1 MRFVR
6 LFIGLIN
13 HTFFNLLFGLNNG
26 EYYIMHTKNIFL
38 AYSELLFIIVLS
50 LLAGYNVFYDNSK
63 DFGIYYAHYNSVSWD
78 NYLGDEDVY
87 FEYLYKLLV
96 AFSVLVLRIDYYF
109 FASLIAFVSLLIKFL
124 LFSKRPHA
132 LFLKIAYLLTL
143 FPYNECLRTR
153 SALALAFVFLAVEL
167 RHRKFLSLILVLFGA
182 FMHYSFMP
190 FVLIWFLYHYLDDIK
205 KARVILGIGSI
216 AGIVIAILF
225 KYIEIILGFVAF
237 IDPRIFAYF
246 FEDEGYFNVW
256 ILPKYFLLGL
266 ISYLVLKNKLDS
278 LNTILIFIATS
289 FIILSF
295 SIIKINMLSL
305 GIFEL
310 GFFAYFLVVTNR
322 TFTNKSLIRFLFL
335 VVILMDFAF
344 KILQLPVF
352 ILWLLK

>member
-1 MRFVR
+1 MP
-6 LFIGLIN
+6 
-13 HTFFNLLFGLNNG
+13 
-26 EYYIMHTKNIFL
+26 TKKIFL
-38 AYSELLFIIVLS
+38 AYSEILFIIVLS

-63 DFGIYYAHYNSVSWD
+63 DFGIYFAHYNSVSWD

-96 AFSVLVLRIDYYF
+96 AFSVFVLRVDYYV
-109 FASLIAFVSLLIKFL
+109 FASLIAFVSLQIKFY
-124 LFSKRPHA
+124 LFSKRPNA
-132 LFLKIAYLLTL
+132 LFLKIAYLLIL
-143 FPYNECLRTR
+143 FPFNECLRTR
-153 SALALAFVFLAVEL
+153 SALAIAIVFLAVEL

-190 FVLIWFLYHYLDDIK
+190 FVLIWFFYNYLDDIK
-205 KARVILGIGSI
+205 RARFFLRIGFVV
-216 AGIVIAILF
+216 AIVFAILF
-225 KYIEIILGFVAF
+225 KYLDVILGFIAF
-237 IDPRIFAYF
+237 IDTRIFAYLL
-246 FEDEGYFNVW
+246 EDEGYFNVW

-278 LNTILIFIATS
+278 LNTVLIFIATS

-305 GIFEL
+305 GIFEI
-310 GFFAYFLVVTNR
+310 GFFAYFLVVTNQSL
-322 TFTNKSLIRFLFL
+322 TNKSIIRFLFF

-352 ILWLLK
+352 ILWLLR

>member
-1 MRFVR
+1 M
-6 LFIGLIN
+6 LTKKI
-13 HTFFNLLFGLNNG
+13 FF
-26 EYYIMHTKNIFL
+26 
-38 AYSELLFIIVLS
+38 AYSELLFIVVLS

-63 DFGIYYAHYNSVSWD
+63 DFGIYFSHYNSVSWD
-78 NYLGDEDVY
+78 NYLGDEGIY

-96 AFSVLVLRIDYYF
+96 AFSVLVLRVNYYV
-109 FASLIAFVSLLIKFL
+109 FASLIAFVSLQIKFY
-124 LFSKRPHA
+124 LFSKRPYA
-132 LFLKIAYLLTL
+132 FLLKIAYLLTL
-143 FPYNECLRTR
+143 FPFNECLRTR

-167 RHRKFLSLILVLFGA
+167 RHRKFLSLLLVLFGA

-190 FVLIWFLYHYLDDIK
+190 FVLIWFFYNYLDDIK
-205 KARVILGIGSI
+205 KARFFLAIGFVV
-216 AGIVIAILF
+216 GIVITILF
-225 KYIEIILGFVAF
+225 QYIDVILGFVSF
-237 IDPRIFAYF
+237 IDPRIFAYLM
-246 FEDEGYFNVW
+246 EDEGYFNVW

-266 ISYLVLKNKLDS
+266 ISYLILKNKLDS

-310 GFFAYFLVVTNR
+310 GFFAFFLVVTNQNLK
-322 TFTNKSLIRFLFL
+322 NKLFIRLLFF

-352 ILWLLK
+352 ILWILKQL

>member
-1 MRFVR
+1 MPAKK
-6 LFIGLIN
+6 
-13 HTFFNLLFGLNNG
+13 FFF
-26 EYYIMHTKNIFL
+26 

-50 LLAGYNVFYDNSK
+50 LLAGYNVFYDNSQ
-63 DFGIYYAHYNSVSWD
+63 DFAIYSAHYYSVSWD
-78 NYLGDEDVY
+78 NYLGDEDLY

-96 AFSVLVLRIDYYF
+96 AFSVLVLRVDYYV
-109 FASLIAFVSLLIKFL
+109 FASLIAFVSLQIKFY
-124 LFSKRPHA
+124 LFSKRPYA

-143 FPYNECLRTR
+143 FPFNECLRTR

-190 FVLIWFLYHYLDDIK
+190 FVLIWFFYNYLDDIK
-205 KARVILGIGSI
+205 KARLFLRIGFVVGIVTTILFQYIDVILG
-216 AGIVIAILF
+216 F
-225 KYIEIILGFVAF
+225 FAF
-237 IDPRIFAYF
+237 IDFRIIAYLI
-246 FEDEGYFNVW
+246 EDAGYFNVW

-278 LNTILIFIATS
+278 LNTVLIFVATS
-289 FIILSF
+289 FMILSF

-310 GFFAYFLVVTNR
+310 GFFAYFLVVTNQSL
-322 TFTNKSLIRFLFL
+322 TNKSFIRFLFF

-344 KILQLPVF
+344 KILELPVF